1 MSKLS
6 LLGPIDV
13 LSILGIGVILL
24 DLISD
29 GDLLFNSSF
38 LDEFLFDFDAERLP
52 RLFELDF
59 VRFFDLDL
67 FDFGFDF
74 RLRSLCFAWTFV
86 LMLVNIFVSDFIGFL
101 GLEFEDFFDL
111 DLDILFLLVDFNFF
125 DRDRLFSDF
134 SIIFSI

>member
-1 MSKLS
+1 
-6 LLGPIDV
+6 
-13 LSILGIGVILL
+13 
-24 DLISD
+24 
-29 GDLLFNSSF
+29 
-38 LDEFLFDFDAERLP
+38 
-52 RLFELDF
+52 
-59 VRFFDLDL
+59 
-67 FDFGFDF
+67 
-74 RLRSLCFAWTFV
+74 LCFAWTFV